1 MRYGEKA
8 LYGRF
13 SFLEKNGDN
22 GHYCCNEEGEGMRQL
37 LCGGNFSMM
46 ASPPLVVQV
55 HLQRMSM
62 IAVPGK
68 SLGLKVKV
76 PGFSV
81 PMFLKERTVMLVHFL
96 PLRNLTILGAA
107 VFLSM

>member
-1 MRYGEKA
+1 M
-8 LYGRF
+8 GRKPCTGG
-13 SFLEKNGDN
+13 SLFLEKMGITDIIAVTRR
-22 GHYCCNEEGEGMRQL
+22 GEGMRQL
-37 LCGGNFSMM
+37 LCGGNFCMM

-55 HLQRMSM
+55 HFQRMSM

-76 PGFSV
+76 PGVSV